1 MFSLSLKKKHMNKVI
16 KFLLVGMT
24 FCFFSLYTSAQFK
37 LPKVL
42 AFGNFTY
49 ANPNGDFK
57 NLYNHGAGFEIGG
70 GLGFGKTLITA
81 STGSIKYS
89 AVSTN
94 ALGDL
99 QVTPI
104 KVGIRQYLLL
114 GLFVNGN
121 AGMAIQSYQN
131 NSSTASNFIYEVGA
145 GMKFLGLIEV
155 GVAYTGWQTPYSTN
169 ANALLLKAGVAIK
182 L

>member
-1 MFSLSLKKKHMNKVI
+1 MTKVP
-16 KFLLVGMT
+16 KFLLFAVT
-24 FCFFSLYTSAQFK
+24 FLFFSVCSKAQFK

-49 ANPNGDFK
+49 ANPAGDFK
-57 NLYNHGAGFEIGG
+57 NNYNNGTGFEIGG

-81 STGSIKYS
+81 STGSIKYQ
-89 AVSTN
+89 AVSSN

-99 QVTPI
+99 KVTPI

-114 GLFVNGN
+114 GLFINGDV
-121 AGMAIQSYQN
+121 GYAIQSYSN
-131 NSSTASNFIYEVGA
+131 NSATASNFLYEIGGGV
-145 GMKFLGLIEV
+145 KLLGLIEL
-155 GVAYTGWQTPYSTN
+155 GVAYTGWQTPASTN
-169 ANALLLKAGVAIK
+169 ANALLLKAGLAIK